1 MDGLLF
7 ELTSKHFLL
16 YALSHMHTQNHI
28 QQENCCFI
36 PFVSFQDLSQS
47 VVLRELWALSSAI
60 N

>member
-47 VVLRELWALSSAI
+47 VVLLEL
-60 N
+60 